1 MLLEHSV
8 SNELW
13 RLQEM
18 VTISVVNEEGKDT
31 EVGEVEIMLQRQQQ
45 QHLSATLKRIQ
56 LAMHQS
62 WLEMLVSRIM
72 GTYST
77 SVTTSDADDTT
88 TMHPLSITT
97 TTTVQTTAAN
107 TTSVTSQT

>member
-1 MLLEHSV
+1 
-8 SNELW
+8 
-13 RLQEM
+13 M

-31 EVGEVEIMLQRQQQ
+31 EVGDVEIMLQQQQ
-45 QHLSATLKRIQ
+45 QQLSATLKRIQ

>member
-1 MLLEHSV
+1 
-8 SNELW
+8 
-13 RLQEM
+13 M

-31 EVGEVEIMLQRQQQ
+31 EVGDVEIMLQQQQ
-45 QHLSATLKRIQ
+45 QQLSATLKRIQ

-62 WLEMLVSRIM
+62 WSGMLVSRIM